1 MLTHRP
7 GSTCQHTQ
15 LRILATSF
23 GPSLDMPQEGTGNAG
38 CFGHTHGPVYKRKK
52 YTSIKVTTGIASAP
66 AFPAQRF
73 TAYSVLFLVI
83 GLFCHHH
90 RRIFPR
96 RLDISVEI
104 SEPHGFAVRF
114 HMRSSRA
121 REASIASRAQR
132 SGRCATPLLE
142 ERGTR
147 EEMPVICT
155 SSQAK
160 CLRHIGTTGK
170 SPCARKIMSS
180 DKQMLADHVPRTRCG
195 MQCRNAEPGPI

>member
-1 MLTHRP
+1 MHKGVRKRFHHLCHSGMVRRTRPGISRFPGSMLTHRP

-23 GPSLDMPQEGTGNAG
+23 GPSLDMPQEDTGNAG

-90 RRIFPR
+90 RRSFPR

-132 SGRCATPLLE
+132 SGRCATPLLV
-142 ERGTR
+142 GTGR
-147 EEMPVICT
+147 
-155 SSQAK
+155 AK
-160 CLRHIGTTGK
+160 KC
-170 SPCARKIMSS
+170 
-180 DKQMLADHVPRTRCG
+180 Q
-195 MQCRNAEPGPI
+195 